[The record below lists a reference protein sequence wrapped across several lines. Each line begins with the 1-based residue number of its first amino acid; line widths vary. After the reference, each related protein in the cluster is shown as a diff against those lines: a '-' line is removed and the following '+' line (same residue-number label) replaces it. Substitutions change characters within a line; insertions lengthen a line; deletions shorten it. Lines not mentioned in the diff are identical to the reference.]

1 MLSIKFPHFN
11 FIGNRNKGFI
21 FSGFLLL
28 VSIIS
33 VIAHKGFNTSVDF
46 SGGTVLQLRFENPIS
61 EDLNQ
66 IRQIIGDLGYGSP
79 EVRTI
84 GRATDNEISVT
95 VKKRGE
101 GSIIGDQV
109 VTALRDNYE
118 NGFEIRRTEQVGPR
132 IGRELFRNTAI
143 GVLLSVT
150 AILIY
155 MGFRFHLPFGVA
167 AVVALVHDIL
177 ITLGAL
183 SLINAEM
190 SLATIAALLTILGY
204 SLNDTI
210 VVFDRVRENLGG
222 SAVRKSF
229 EDKINESLN
238 ETLGRTVIT
247 STSTLLALGTILF
260 VFFNN
265 NQTIRDLSFAMTV
278 GTLIGTYSSIFIA
291 SSVVIMWNKKRPI
304 K

>member
-21 FSGFLLL
+21 FSGILLIASL
-28 VSIIS
+28 IS
-33 VIAHKGFNTSVDF
+33 VIAHRGFNTSVDF
-46 SGGTVLQLRFENPIS
+46 SGGTVMQLKFENSVS

-66 IRQIIGDLGYGSP
+66 IRQIVGDLGFGTP
-79 EVRTI
+79 EVKTI
-84 GRATDNEISVT
+84 GASANNEIAIT
-95 VKKRGE
+95 VKERDN
-101 GSIIGDQV
+101 GSVVGDQV
-109 VTALRDNYE
+109 VGAIRENYQ
-118 NGFEIRRTEQVGPR
+118 NQFNIRRVEQVGPR

-167 AVVALVHDIL
+167 AVIALVHDVL

-183 SLINAEM
+183 SIINAEM

-222 SAVRKSF
+222 SAMRKSF
-229 EDKINESLN
+229 EDKMNESLN

-247 STSTLLALGTILF
+247 STSTLLALVTVLV
-260 VFFNN
+260 VFFDN
-265 NQTIRDLSFAMTV
+265 NQTIRDLTFAMTV

-291 SSVVIMWNKKRPI
+291 SPVVVMWNKKHPI